1 MKTKHCESKEIL
13 LNATRYNLIL
23 SVSVIVKLLRGIPY
37 RVRSLGGRYVI
48 WEASCTKIIPTSDPF
63 FLIGPIARS
72 VKCLLY
78 ETTLPN
84 GMFFLEQN
92 PSSTDLRKS
101 KLLLMKEF
109 TCKHV
114 AS

>member
-1 MKTKHCESKEIL
+1 MVYPTKCGR
-13 LNATRYNLIL
+13 A
-23 SVSVIVKLLRGIPY
+23 V
-37 RVRSLGGRYVI
+37 GRYVI
-48 WEASCTKIIPTSDPF
+48 WGASGTKIIPTSDPF
-63 FLIGPIARS
+63 FLIGPIACS
-72 VKCLLY
+72 VECLLHGL
-78 ETTLPN
+78 TLTN
-84 GMFFLEQN
+84 GMFFLERN

>member
-1 MKTKHCESKEIL
+1 MVYPTECG
-13 LNATRYNLIL
+13 R
-23 SVSVIVKLLRGIPY
+23 SV
-37 RVRSLGGRYVI
+37 GRYVI
-48 WEASCTKIIPTSDPF
+48 GGGGGGEGQKVPRSSPHPTHFFF

-72 VKCLLY
+72 VECLLH
-78 ETTLPN
+78 ESTLPN

-92 PSSTDLRKS
+92 PFSTDLRKS
-101 KLLLMKEF
+101 KLLLTKEF

>member
-1 MKTKHCESKEIL
+1 MVYPTECGR
-13 LNATRYNLIL
+13 A
-23 SVSVIVKLLRGIPY
+23 V
-37 RVRSLGGRYVI
+37 GRYVI
-48 WEASCTKIIPTSDPF
+48 WGGGGASGTKIIPTSDPF
-63 FLIGPIARS
+63 FLIGPIACS
-72 VKCLLY
+72 VECLLHRS
-78 ETTLPN
+78 TLPN

>member
-1 MKTKHCESKEIL
+1 MVYPTECGR
-13 LNATRYNLIL
+13 A
-23 SVSVIVKLLRGIPY
+23 V
-37 RVRSLGGRYVI
+37 GRYVI
-48 WEASCTKIIPTSDPF
+48 LGGGASGTKIIPTSDPF
-63 FLIGPIARS
+63 FLIGPIACS
-72 VKCLLY
+72 VECLLHGS
-78 ETTLPN
+78 TLPN

-92 PSSTDLRKS
+92 PPSTDLRKS

>member
-1 MKTKHCESKEIL
+1 MVARLVDMSF
-13 LNATRYNLIL
+13 
-23 SVSVIVKLLRGIPY
+23 
-37 RVRSLGGRYVI
+37 GGGGGG
-48 WEASCTKIIPTSDPF
+48 ASGTKIIPTSDPF
-63 FLIGPIARS
+63 FLIGPIACL
-72 VKCLLY
+72 VECLLHGS
-78 ETTLPN
+78 TLPN